1 MATLFTYFCDTM
13 SINKP
18 DSVHREKETDMFDAL
33 VEMFRRYS
41 VYRSTYNELS
51 RMTNEE
57 LRDIGLDRSIIEEVA
72 RDSAYGRRLSH

>member
-1 MATLFTYFCDTM
+1 
-13 SINKP
+13 
-18 DSVHREKETDMFDAL
+18 MFDAL